1 MIFLKFG
8 SAAMAALLLTG
19 CASIARG
26 TTEAIV
32 INYTP
37 ANAQVT
43 TSLGKNCTSSP
54 CTIIVKRKD
63 KFTVTA
69 TAPGYTPQTVPVL
82 TKVQGGGAAG
92 LAGNVLVGGIVGIGV
107 DAATGAA
114 LDHYP
119 NPVNINLQKVGASVA
134 PVKKPNGTRKTGTPT
149 S

>member
-1 MIFLKFG
+1 MLKMTG
-8 SAAMAALLLTG
+8 AVLVALILTG

-26 TTEAIV
+26 TTEAVV
-32 INYTP
+32 INYSP
-37 ANAQVT
+37 ANAKVT
-43 TSLGKNCTSSP
+43 TSLGDTCTSSP
-54 CTIIVKRKD
+54 CTLIVKRKD

-69 TAPGYTPQTVPVL
+69 TAPGYEPQTVPVL

-92 LAGNVLVGGIVGIGV
+92 LAGNVVVGGVIGVGV

-119 NPVNINLQKVGASVA
+119 NPVNITLQKVGAA
-134 PVKKPNGTRKTGTPT
+134 PAAKPASSGRTGTPT

>member
-1 MIFLKFG
+1 MLKYVT
-8 SAAMAALLLTG
+8 AALAALMLSG
-19 CASIARG
+19 CASVTRG
-26 TTEAIV
+26 TTEPVV

-37 ANAQVT
+37 ANAKVT
-43 TSLGKNCTSSP
+43 TSLGQGCSASP
-54 CTIIVKRKD
+54 CTLIVKRKD

-69 TAPGYTPQTVPVL
+69 SAPGYTPKTVAVL

-92 LAGNVLVGGIVGIGV
+92 LAGNVIIGGIVGVGV

-119 NPVNINLQKVGASVA
+119 NPVNIELQKVGAGAA
-134 PVKKPNGTRKTGTPT
+134 PAKKPAASGKTVTPT